1 MSGIDGAPGIRH
13 GVARWERGTA
23 WFRDVEPP
31 VAAEAPWPPLTS
43 DPDAFTAFARDLGA
57 DERFRFVDVY
67 DVDAPPKNALAFVVC
82 YPTGTT
88 ISDAVKGMMALPAP
102 PNGAFFCQQTIGG
115 TCGTVALLN
124 ALLNSK
130 GVALPE
136 LGIAGDRPSP
146 LMIMASSK
154 VRAAHDRCAGA
165 AGIASQGRRQG
176 RHFVALVKIAK
187 DYIWLDGKRT
197 GPVGAGPRSKRG
209 AKRELR
215 KLVAAVLDARPDAL
229 FSVVALVAEPTHEE
243 RERTARVAR
252 NKAAAQ
258 AKRQPP
264 LPPRRRPP
272 LPPRRQPP
280 PSPRRQPPP
289 SPRRQ
294 PPPMMPRKKPPPPP
308 PPKVKPPPPPP
319 KKKPPPPPPV

>member
-1 MSGIDGAPGIRH
+1 
-13 GVARWERGTA
+13 
-23 WFRDVEPP
+23 
-31 VAAEAPWPPLTS
+31 
-43 DPDAFTAFARDLGA
+43 
-57 DERFRFVDVY
+57 VDVY
-67 DVDAPPKNALAFVVC
+67 DVNAPPKHALAFVVC

-88 ISDAVKGMMALPAP
+88 VSDAVKGMMALPAP
-102 PNGAFFCQQTIGG
+102 PSGAFFCQQTIGG
-115 TCGTVALLN
+115 TRGTVALLN

-130 GVALPE
+130 GVALSE

-146 LMIMASSK
+146 LMIMASAK

-176 RHFVALVKIAK
+176 RHFVALVKVAK

-215 KLVAAVLDARPDAL
+215 KLVTAVLDARPDAL
-229 FSVVALVAEPTHEE
+229 FSVVALVADPTPEE
-243 RERTARVAR
+243 RERTARIRR
-252 NKAAAQ
+252 NKAAAR

-289 SPRRQ
+289 I
-294 PPPMMPRKKPPPPP
+294 MPRKKP
-308 PPKVKPPPPPP
+308 PPPPPP
-319 KKKPPPPPPV
+319 KKKPPPPPKKKKTASAVTCLSL